1 MTPRGITT
9 EHLRRLFEAGRF
21 ITMPDLRALHDNEV
35 TRQAIQQR
43 VAAGN
48 LPRPIGMIGRNHVWD
63 REEVLDYLIRR
74 R

>member
-21 ITMPDLRALHDNEV
+21 ITMGDLRDLHDGV
-35 TRQAIQQR
+35 TKQAIQQK
-43 VAAGN
+43 VANGD
-48 LPRPIGMIGRNHVWD
+48 LPRPLGMVNRYHVWD
-63 REEVLDYLIRR
+63 REEVLDYMIRR